1 MGDLDPK
8 LSAKKNL
15 SKAVS
20 AGFLK
25 RAAAS
30 EIDMINIAGGA
41 WGEEERAKTSGPDS
55 HPFGGATP
63 KCIASR
69 VPRSSKN
76 AGTHLYHCRECGGCT
91 SDANK
96 INCLKNVNCFFIL
109 FVALLIWPAI

>member
-30 EIDMINIAGGA
+30 EIDMINIAGGH
-41 WGEEERAKTSGPDS
+41 GGRGRARRR
-55 HPFGGATP
+55 PFQDL
-63 KCIASR
+63 
-69 VPRSSKN
+69 
-76 AGTHLYHCRECGGCT
+76 GTGFG
-91 SDANK
+91 
-96 INCLKNVNCFFIL
+96 
-109 FVALLIWPAI
+109 